1 MERMIEICCGSYEDA
16 LNAYRGGAS
25 RIELNSGLY
34 LGGLTPSLGTLILTK
49 KNTEL
54 KVITM
59 LRPRGAGFHYTDDE
73 FEVMKNDAVLMM
85 EHGADGIAFGC
96 LDENGHVNV
105 KQTQQIINIIKEF
118 DGEVVFHRAFDCV
131 KDPYQTIEKL
141 IDMGVQRILTSG
153 LKPKAMEGKEL
164 IKDLQMKYG
173 DQIEI
178 LAGSGINACNALELM
193 NYTGI
198 TQVHSSCKDWVN
210 DPTTQCYDVTFG
222 YADEPHEM
230 DYDVVSQELVEKIVN
245 IL

>member
-1 MERMIEICCGSYEDA
+1 
-16 LNAYRGGAS
+16 
-25 RIELNSGLY
+25 
-34 LGGLTPSLGTLILTK
+34 
-49 KNTEL
+49 
-54 KVITM
+54 
-59 LRPRGAGFHYTDDE
+59 
-73 FEVMKNDAVLMM
+73 
-85 EHGADGIAFGC
+85 
-96 LDENGHVNV
+96 
-105 KQTQQIINIIKEF
+105 
-118 DGEVVFHRAFDCV
+118 
-131 KDPYQTIEKL
+131 
-141 IDMGVQRILTSG
+141 
-153 LKPKAMEGKEL
+153 MEGKEL

-245 IL
+245 SL

>member
-1 MERMIEICCGSYEDA
+1 
-16 LNAYRGGAS
+16 
-25 RIELNSGLY
+25 
-34 LGGLTPSLGTLILTK
+34 
-49 KNTEL
+49 
-54 KVITM
+54 M

-245 IL
+245 SL